1 MEPEALPWGRW
12 GRRSAPWRAII
23 GAWSW
28 GHHRGSTN
36 QREIPLVGIF
46 FMFMSWRIRKYPK
59 IIKMNG
65 NYLLF
70 VPWWIG
76 KLDFLKRFQYQIQF
90 ANTWNYFHWTY
101 HWNWNM
107 VVSKIFP
114 ILLDFCWHVHILFSW
129 LYSHY
134 ISWYSHSCWLKSHYL
149 YIIIMYILCNYI
161 IYIHSRYISHIFSQN
176 FIQFSKRVENVTR
189 PRRHRVTF
197 FKEFDFGG
205 IAALAQPFGNR

>member
-1 MEPEALPWGRW
+1 VVFLKQGYPQSSSIFLWDFPLAKHPFLGNLHGTSPRLFHEADEEGDQRPGVPSSGR
-12 GRRSAPWRAII
+12 GAGAII
-23 GAWSW
+23 GGAPINGRSRW
-28 GHHRGSTN
+28 
-36 QREIPLVGIF
+36 LVFF

-114 ILLDFCWHVHILFSW
+114 IVLDFCWHVHFLFSW

-134 ISWYSHSCWLKSHYL
+134 ISWYSHSCWL
-149 YIIIMYILCNYI
+149 NRI
-161 IYIHSRYISHIFSQN
+161 IY
-176 FIQFSKRVENVTR
+176 T
-189 PRRHRVTF
+189 
-197 FKEFDFGG
+197 
-205 IAALAQPFGNR
+205 